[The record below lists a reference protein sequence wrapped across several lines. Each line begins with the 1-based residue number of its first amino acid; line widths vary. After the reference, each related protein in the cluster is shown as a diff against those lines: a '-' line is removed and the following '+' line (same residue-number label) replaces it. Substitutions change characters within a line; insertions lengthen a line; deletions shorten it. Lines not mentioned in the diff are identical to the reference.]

1 MMVAMRQ
8 AIGALLAAGA
18 IAIIVGTKPV
28 LAKPE
33 YTRKTTKACAY
44 CHQPPGYNLNDAGKY
59 YADHNHSLKGYTAPP
74 KPKPSH

>member
-1 MMVAMRQ
+1 MIEDMRQ
-8 AIGALLAAGA
+8 VICVMLGAGA
-18 IAIIVGTKPV
+18 IAVTAPPV
-28 LAKPE
+28 FAKPE

-59 YADHNHSLKGYTAPP
+59 YADHNHSLKGYTSPP

>member
-1 MMVAMRQ
+1 MRQ
-8 AIGALLAAGA
+8 ILGVLLGTVA
-18 IAIIVGTKPV
+18 IAVVVVTQPV
-28 LAKPE
+28 DAKPE

-59 YADHNHSLKGYTAPP
+59 YADHNHSLKGYIQPP